1 MKNHWSVRKLVALTL
16 RSGDIDSGFLSHKR
30 AQEGIRLHQKLQRAY
45 PPSFESEVTIAGTVA
60 YDGGE
65 IYLEGRIDGV
75 DEDACLL
82 DEIKSTVY
90 TKEAIDARPDELHW
104 AQLKCYGYLYA
115 KAKGLDEVH
124 LRLTYIRIEDE
135 EVFRYDK
142 TMAFAELNAFMNE
155 VMARFQRIQ
164 KRLADF
170 EAMSLATAK
179 ALRFPYGDFR
189 PGQRDMAVAVYNMI
203 QTEGTLLAQAPT
215 GIGKTIAT
223 LFSSIKA
230 IGEGLI
236 GGVFY
241 ATGRSTQKTVATD
254 TLALLREKDLR
265 IKSTELVAKEKA
277 CLNDALNCT
286 PEACPYAKG
295 HYDRLL
301 DGIVDIYDHADL
313 FDGPTVARFAEK
325 HRLCPFEF
333 ALDLSNLS
341 PILIGDY
348 NYIFHPK
355 SYLER
360 LMEDRDRLKSTCLLV
375 DEAHNLIDRGR
386 DMYSGSLSVEE
397 LEFVDY
403 PTKKIKALAI
413 DLAEKIRAVAAAE
426 DTTYDQLDEDFSE
439 AAEDFIDEAANYLA
453 RLKAEPEEDFLELY
467 FHLLDW
473 QNLNLYYDEDR
484 FTFFVPRKNTLRLMC
499 LDPSRVL
506 SARRE
511 LFQSA
516 VYFSATLSPMD
527 YHSYCLGAGEERKTM
542 VLASPFDPAHLLI
555 LHPPGLS
562 TKYKDRARTLPE
574 ISRYLQAFS
583 TTREGNFIH
592 FFPSYAYK
600 DQVYAACTEWEE
612 NGHDQVRS
620 MTEKER
626 ADYIDRFRN
635 ERPVHGYGVMGGAF
649 SEGVDLSGEALMG
662 VSILTLSLPGLSRE
676 RELIKNRFD
685 RLGKDGYAYA
695 YTYPGLT
702 KVVQA
707 AGRIIRS
714 DSDRGQLLL
723 LDDRYLLPD
732 IRALL
737 PAHWQVETVVSVD
750 DMIEKINAFWR

>member
-1 MKNHWSVRKLVALTL
+1 M
-16 RSGDIDSGFLSHKR
+16 
-30 AQEGIRLHQKLQRAY
+30 
-45 PPSFESEVTIAGTVA
+45 
-60 YDGGE
+60 
-65 IYLEGRIDGV
+65 
-75 DEDACLL
+75 
-82 DEIKSTVY
+82 
-90 TKEAIDARPDELHW
+90 
-104 AQLKCYGYLYA
+104 
-115 KAKGLDEVH
+115 
-124 LRLTYIRIEDE
+124 
-135 EVFRYDK
+135 
-142 TMAFAELNAFMNE
+142 
-155 VMARFQRIQ
+155 
-164 KRLADF
+164 
-170 EAMSLATAK
+170 
-179 ALRFPYGDFR
+179 
-189 PGQRDMAVAVYNMI
+189 
-203 QTEGTLLAQAPT
+203 
-215 GIGKTIAT
+215 
-223 LFSSIKA
+223 
-230 IGEGLI
+230 
-236 GGVFY
+236 
-241 ATGRSTQKTVATD
+241 
-254 TLALLREKDLR
+254 
-265 IKSTELVAKEKA
+265 
-277 CLNDALNCT
+277 
-286 PEACPYAKG
+286 
-295 HYDRLL
+295 
-301 DGIVDIYDHADL
+301 
-313 FDGPTVARFAEK
+313 
-325 HRLCPFEF
+325 
-333 ALDLSNLS
+333 
-341 PILIGDY
+341 
-348 NYIFHPK
+348 
-355 SYLER
+355 
-360 LMEDRDRLKSTCLLV
+360 
-375 DEAHNLIDRGR
+375 
-386 DMYSGSLSVEE
+386 
-397 LEFVDY
+397 
-403 PTKKIKALAI
+403 
-413 DLAEKIRAVAAAE
+413 AEKIRAVTAAE

-439 AAEDFIDEAANYLA
+439 AVEDFIDAAANYLA

-527 YHSYCLGAGEERKTM
+527 YHSYCLGAGEERKAM
-542 VLASPFDPAHLLI
+542 VLDSPFDPAHLLI
-555 LHPPGLS
+555 LHPPHLS

-600 DQVYAACTEWEE
+600 DQVYAACMEWEE
-612 NGHDQVRS
+612 CGHDQARS

-676 RELIKNRFD
+676 RELIKNRFN

-702 KVVQA
+702 KVEQA

-723 LDDRYLLPD
+723 LDDRYLRPD

-737 PAHWQVETVVSVD
+737 PAHWRVETVASVD